1 MASWHIITALWLIWL
16 LFWLVSAIDTKRTVR
31 REGNWSVSVFLL
43 FVVLYAAFARVG
55 GPLRHHLMPSPA
67 WIAPTAVILCAIGL
81 GFSIWARV
89 VLGRNW
95 SSTPTIKEG
104 HELIQAGPY
113 RLVRHPIYT
122 GLLLAAFASCLYSHR
137 VMDAIIFAAVLLAL
151 IPKMR
156 TEERLMLE
164 QFPEAYPEYMKRTKA
179 LIPFIL

>member
-1 MASWHIITALWLIWL
+1 MSDWHVIRALWLIWL
-16 LFWLVSAIDTKRTVR
+16 LFWLVSAIGTKRTMR
-31 REGNWSVSVFLL
+31 RESNWTVMLL
-43 FVVLYAAFARVG
+43 LVVGLYAVFARVG
-55 GPLRHHLMPSPA
+55 GPLRHHLVPSAA
-67 WIAPTAVILCAIGL
+67 WIAPTSVILCAIGL

-95 SSTPTIKEG
+95 SSTPAIKEG
-104 HELIQAGPY
+104 HELIQTGPY

-122 GLLLAAFASCLYSHR
+122 GLLLASFATCLYSHR

-156 TEERLMLE
+156 TEESLMLE
-164 QFPEAYPEYMKRTKA
+164 QFPEAYAEYKEHTKA